1 MNVFEESAPNPDL
14 RENMIQH
21 AIDINRLIGE
31 FMDLQEA
38 WEIAGADFNWDALEA
53 LARQGAHAY
62 NEGAGPSFHALTL
75 DGVEHTEFHERFLD
89 FLLQAGFDPFVLVST
104 GSATAPLPVIDH
116 ADLAEAARSNQ
127 SSARMRASL
136 MALASVRFKP
146 LINDA
151 LTGKKLE
158 VSPLYA
164 AFLACTESMPE
175 DLLLRIAPELAG
187 PRNARV
193 ERKNVNPVE
202 GYLSSAEVEVERGQR
217 PYG

>member
-1 MNVFEESAPNPDL
+1 MV
-14 RENMIQH
+14 RH
-21 AIDINRLIGE
+21 TVDINRLIGE

-38 WEIAGADFNWDALEA
+38 WEVAPAEFDWSTLEA
-53 LARQGAHAY
+53 LAREGAHAY

-75 DGVEHTEFHERFLD
+75 DGVEHTKFHERFLD
-89 FLLQAGFDPFVLVST
+89 FLLQAGFDPFILLSA

-116 ADLAEAARSNQ
+116 ADLAEAALSNR
-127 SSARMRASL
+127 SSAQMRASL
-136 MALASVRFKP
+136 MALASVRFEP
-146 LINDA
+146 LLKDVQA
-151 LTGKKLE
+151 GEKLE
-158 VSPLYA
+158 TSPMYA

-193 ERKNVNPVE
+193 GRKNVNPVE
-202 GYLSSAEVEVERGQR
+202 GYLSAAEMEVEKGQR